1 MTLVMIFWLQKHDG
15 RKRSSISKPSD
26 TSYVGRAVNL
36 PVPGCGTTG
45 RGSETTPMKLESHKT
60 AAAQEY
66 GGLARDR
73 GVWLQ
78 CAIAVLMYLFFAGSI
93 ALGQQRPSAYQV
105 EAAYL
110 YNFSRFVEWPAKT
123 AFPQSNSFT
132 ICILGEDPF
141 GQALDATL
149 AGETI
154 GNQRVV
160 ARRISSPQMSADCQ
174 ILFISSSE
182 ASRLNK
188 IIETLNK
195 NAVLTVSDIP
205 QFSQHQGMIQFVMEE
220 NRIRFE
226 VNLTATQ
233 RAGLTLSSELLK
245 VATAVRKSPQ
255 PGD

>member
-1 MTLVMIFWLQKHDG
+1 MHDG
-15 RKRSSISKPSD
+15 RKRSSISKSSD
-26 TSYVGRAVNL
+26 LNFIGRAVN
-36 PVPGCGTTG
+36 PSVSRHGNTR
-45 RGSETTPMKLESHKT
+45 RGSEATPMKHESHK
-60 AAAQEY
+60 AAGAQEY
-66 GGLARDR
+66 GRSTRAR
-73 GVWLQ
+73 GFWLQ
-78 CAIAVLMYLFFAGSI
+78 YAIAALVYLLFAGAS
-93 ALGQQRPSAYQV
+93 ALGQQRPNEYQV
-105 EAAYL
+105 KAAYL
-110 YNFSRFVEWPAKT
+110 YNFGRFVEWPAKGAT
-123 AFPQSNSFT
+123 PQNSSFT

-154 GNQRVV
+154 GSQRVT
-160 ARRISSPQMSADCQ
+160 ARRISSPQMSGDCQ

-188 IIETLNK
+188 IIEALDK

-205 QFSQHQGMIQFVMEE
+205 QFSQRQGMIQFVQEE

-245 VATAVRKSPQ
+245 VATAVRKNPQ

>member
-1 MTLVMIFWLQKHDG
+1 MKHE
-15 RKRSSISKPSD
+15 
-26 TSYVGRAVNL
+26 SY
-36 PVPGCGTTG
+36 
-45 RGSETTPMKLESHKT
+45 K
-60 AAAQEY
+60 AAAVQEY
-66 GGLARDR
+66 RRMVRDR

-78 CAIAVLMYLFFAGSI
+78 CTIAALAYLLFAGSS
-93 ALGQQRPSAYQV
+93 ALGQQKPSEYQV

-110 YNFSRFVEWPAKT
+110 YNFGRFVEWPAKGVL
-123 AFPQSNSFT
+123 PQGSSFS
-132 ICILGEDPF
+132 ICVLGEDPF

-154 GNQRVV
+154 GKQRVT
-160 ARRISSPQMSADCQ
+160 ARRISSPQMSGDCQ

-182 ASRLNK
+182 ADRLNK
-188 IIETLNK
+188 IIEALDK
-195 NAVLTVSDIP
+195 SAVLTVSDIP
-205 QFSQHQGMIQFVMEE
+205 QFSQRRGMIQFVLEE

-245 VATAVRKSPQ
+245 VATVVRKNPQ